1 MRGFVLAAV
10 MFGAASGAQA
20 ADMPDLP
27 ILRGALT
34 DGLTTVNW
42 QGYYIGGQWG
52 YGSSD
57 VDFRRVPSTAPL
69 LQVLLLN
76 VKWALLDRRPVSASC
91 PAARQA
97 GAPSPVTTRNG
108 MTSSLDWRRVICMAG
123 LVACLAGLG
132 TAPPWCP
139 RLIAPFHKW

>member
-52 YGSSD
+52 YGSSGE
-57 VDFRRVPSTAPL
+57 DFRRVPSTAPL
-69 LQVLLLN
+69 LQSLFTN
-76 VKWALLDRRPVSASC
+76 VRREMGRFGSPTDFGRLS
-91 PAARQA
+91 R
-97 GAPSPVTTRNG
+97 PSSVW
-108 MTSSLDWRRVICMAG
+108 WRLPG
-123 LVACLAGLG
+123 
-132 TAPPWCP
+132 
-139 RLIAPFHKW
+139 

>member
-1 MRGFVLAAV
+1 MRGFLLAAV
-10 MFGAASGAQA
+10 MFGAASGARA

-69 LQVLLLN
+69 LQVLLTDVEREMGAFGSPAGFGKLS
-76 VKWALLDRRPVSASC
+76 RRSSGGGAFAGYNSQWDDVVLGLEASYLHGGVGG
-91 PAARQA
+91 PPTTAAARPQL
-97 GAPSPVTTRNG
+97 P
-108 MTSSLDWRRVICMAG
+108 
-123 LVACLAGLG
+123 LG
-132 TAPPWCP
+132 YVY
-139 RLIAPFHKW
+139 HY